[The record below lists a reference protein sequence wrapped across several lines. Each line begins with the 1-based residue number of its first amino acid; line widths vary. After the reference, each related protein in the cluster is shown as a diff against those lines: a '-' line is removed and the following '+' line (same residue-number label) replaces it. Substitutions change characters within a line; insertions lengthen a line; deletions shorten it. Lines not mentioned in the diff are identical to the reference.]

1 MAEATTQLEVDI
13 KQKFGED
20 LDDNLLAECVKL
32 CQIHNLSGEDL
43 WYKWEAVRFN
53 RGPSQFTLKDVAE
66 VKAKIHRDLVKANVA
81 KKFARGNLAGPQ
93 SRQFGMPQARGG
105 GRPNLGAG
113 MGGVGP
119 GTPAKQQVRVQ
130 DGFDLPRMEEWK
142 GPVAGPSRVNFVGPP
157 TDEEARKKRAYRYM
171 YEKVSERSEVLD
183 DRIDHFGELVKSYY
197 DIEELGDPSAVTEED
212 TTVVGRIVLD
222 AESASSTGPVKL
234 NEASLM
240 LESSRMMG
248 SGARV
253 PLRFDPAV
261 KVRRGPRNAGGVGLF
276 PGAIVALTGK
286 NGGGGAFVASEILSL
301 PPLDPPSEGLV
312 KSETGDTSFS
322 MYVAC
327 GPFTPDA
334 DLAYRPLQTL
344 ISMLKTAK
352 PAIVLLIGPFIDAS
366 HPSIKSGDV
375 DAPPRDIFRTELVDR
390 LREFLDAAP
399 GSVVLLVPSTRDI
412 LSDHAVFPQCELPR
426 ALCGDPRV
434 RLLPNPTRFTVN
446 GVHFA
451 ASSVDVLFHL
461 RKEEFFKRAEEVD
474 PLPSAAGSDAPDA
487 MASLCRHVLQQRSFY
502 PIFPVPHDLAH
513 EVNLDVSHS
522 ELLYLSPSDDNYDD
536 SEGREDP
543 TRARC
548 APDVLIVPS
557 RLKYF
562 SKTVDSTLAVNPSF
576 LTKATY
582 AVLEYAG
589 HTAPGPAKDR
599 MTVEIRRLEG

>member
-1 MAEATTQLEVDI
+1 MAEASAQLETEI

-20 LDDNLLAECVKL
+20 LDSNLLAECVKL
-32 CQIHNLSGEDL
+32 CQMHNLSGEDL
-43 WYKWEAVRFN
+43 FYKWEAVRFK

-81 KKFARGNLAGPQ
+81 KKFARGNLTGPQ

-113 MGGVGP
+113 VGGP
-119 GTPAKQQVRVQ
+119 GTPAKQVRVQ
-130 DGFDLPRMEEWK
+130 DGFDLPRAEEWRA
-142 GPVAGPSRVNFVGPP
+142 PVAGPSRVTVVGPP
-157 TDEEARKKRAYRYM
+157 TDESARKKRAYRYM

-183 DRIDHFGELVKSYY
+183 DRIDHFGELVKAYY
-197 DIEELGDPSAVTEED
+197 DIEELGDPSAED

-222 AESASSTGPVKL
+222 AESTSSGPVKL

-240 LESSRMMG
+240 IESSRMMG

-261 KVRRGPRNAGGVGLF
+261 KVRRGARNTGGVGLF
-276 PGAIVALTGK
+276 PGAIVALKGK
-286 NGGGGAFVASEILSL
+286 NGGGGSFLATEILTL
-301 PPLDPPSEGLV
+301 PPLDSPSEGLV
-312 KSETGDTSFS
+312 KSENGDTSFS

-334 DLAYRPLQTL
+334 DLAYHPLQTL
-344 ISMLKTAK
+344 IAKLKTAK
-352 PAIVLLIGPFIDAS
+352 PAVVLLIGPFIDAS
-366 HPSIKSGDV
+366 HPSIKTGDV

-390 LREFLDAAP
+390 LREFLDASP

-426 ALCGDPRV
+426 ALCSDPRI
-434 RLLPNPTRFTVN
+434 RLLPNPARFTIN
-446 GVHFA
+446 GVHIA

-461 RKEEFFKRAEEVD
+461 RKEEFFKRAEVD
-474 PLPSAAGSDAPDA
+474 PLPASSSSSGSDAPDA
-487 MASLCRHVLQQRSFY
+487 MANLCRHILQQRSFY
-502 PIFPVPHDLAH
+502 PIFPVPLDLAH
-513 EVNLDVSHS
+513 EVNLDVTHS
-522 ELLYLSPSDDNYDD
+522 DMLYLAPQDDNFDD
-536 SEGREDP
+536 AEGREDP
-543 TRARC
+543 ARARC
-548 APDVLIVPS
+548 APDVLVVPS
-557 RLKYF
+557 RLKHF
-562 SKTVDSTLAVNPSF
+562 SKTVDSTVAVNPSF

-589 HTAPGPAKDR
+589 HTTPGPAKDR